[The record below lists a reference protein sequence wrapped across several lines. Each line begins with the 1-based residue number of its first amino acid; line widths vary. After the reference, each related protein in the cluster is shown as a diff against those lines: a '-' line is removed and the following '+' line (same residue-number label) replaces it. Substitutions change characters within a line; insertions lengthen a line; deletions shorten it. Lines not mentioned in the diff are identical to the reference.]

1 MIGRLLLTVGA
12 LGLAG
17 CVITR
22 EPVGPAQYESRSVE
36 RGDAKE
42 VNVHLTMGA
51 GQMKVGSGTHKL
63 MQGYFTYTVPSWKP
77 DLNYGAGD
85 LTVAQPKNHSVHI
98 GNNKYEWDLRFAQ
111 DIPLN
116 FHVNFGAGEA
126 QLDLGSLTLRH
137 VSVDMGVGSLKLDL
151 RGIPK
156 QDYDVTINGGVGE
169 AVVHVPSTVGV
180 YAEASGGIGEIS
192 ARGLRKRDGNWVND
206 AYNEPGPKIHLSV
219 HGGIGQISLIA
230 D

>member
-17 CVITR
+17 CMIQT
-22 EPVGPAQYESRSVE
+22 ETAGSTQYDSRALE
-36 RGDAKE
+36 RDDAKE

-51 GQMKVGSGTHKL
+51 GQLKVGSGTRKL
-63 MQGYFTYTVPSWKP
+63 MQGYFTYNMPSWKP
-77 DLNYGAGD
+77 DLRYSAGD
-85 LTVAQPKNHSVHI
+85 LTVEQPRGHTTHLGS
-98 GNNKYEWDLRFAQ
+98 NKYEWDLRFAQ

-126 QLDLGSLTLRH
+126 QLDLGSLTISH
-137 VSVDMGVGSLKLDL
+137 VDVQMGVGELKLDL
-151 RGIPK
+151 RGVPK
-156 QDYDVTINGGVGE
+156 RDYDVTINGGVGE
-169 AVVHVPSTVGV
+169 ATVHLPSGVGV

-192 ARGLRKRDGNWVND
+192 VRGLDKVAGHWVNQ
-206 AYNEPGPKIHLSV
+206 AYGEPGPKIHLNV
-219 HGGIGQISLIA
+219 QGGIGQITLIA

>member
-1 MIGRLLLTVGA
+1 MIGRVLLAVGA
-12 LGLAG
+12 MSLTS

-22 EPVGPAQYESRSVE
+22 EPAGPAQYDTRAFE
-36 RGDAKE
+36 RDDAKE
-42 VNVHLTMGA
+42 VNVHLRMGA

-77 DLNYGAGD
+77 DLSYSAGD
-85 LTVAQPKNHSVHI
+85 LTVAQPQSHSVHI

-126 QLDLGSLTLRH
+126 QLDLGGLTLRH

-156 QDYDVTINGGVGE
+156 QDYEVSINGGVGE
-169 AVVHVPSTVGV
+169 ATVHLPATVGV
-180 YAEASGGIGEIS
+180 YAEASGGIGEIN
-192 ARGLRKRDGNWVND
+192 ARGLRKRDGHWVNE
-206 AYNEPGPKIHLSV
+206 AYDEPGAKIHVSV
-219 HGGIGQISLIA
+219 HGGIGQITLIA